1 MSRIYLS
8 PPEIT
13 AADYRSLK
21 GVLDS
26 NWVAPV
32 GPHLRAFEQSL
43 CDLTG
48 VGEALALSSGTAA
61 LHLAL
66 KILGVGPGDA
76 VICPS
81 FTFAA
86 SVNPICYLGAEPLF
100 IDSEPRTWN
109 MDPELLEKALVERSD
124 IKAVI
129 VVHLYG
135 QCAEMDPILELCRK
149 RELPLVEDAAEALG
163 ASYRGRPAGSM
174 GDLSFFSFN
183 GNKIITTS
191 GGGML
196 LSEKKEWIKRARY
209 LASQARE
216 PCIHYEHREVGFNYR
231 MSNVLAGLGCSQVSD
246 LERRI
251 AAKRA
256 HFEAYA
262 EAFQGIEGLAMM
274 PLVDPDGANYWLT
287 CLTLGAPLGNGCR
300 GRLLA
305 AFEAA
310 DIEAR
315 PLWKPL
321 HLQPVFADAVCYGG
335 SVCAEL
341 FEKGLCLPSGSALS
355 EAERGRV
362 IDVVRSILG

>member
-13 AADYRSLK
+13 AEDFRSVES
-21 GVLDS
+21 VLAS

-32 GPHLRAFEQSL
+32 GPQLGAFENALSE
-43 CDLTG
+43 LTG
-48 VGEALALSSGTAA
+48 VAHGLALSSGTAA

-76 VICPS
+76 VVCPS

-86 SVNPICYLGAEPLF
+86 SANPICYLGAEPVF

-109 MDPELLEKALVERSD
+109 MDRDLLAKALSERD
-124 IKAVI
+124 EIKAVI

-135 QCAEMDPILELCRK
+135 QCAEMEPILELCR
-149 RELPLVEDAAEALG
+149 EHGLPVVEDAAEALG
-163 ASYRGRPAGSM
+163 ATYKGRPAGSM

-196 LSEKKEWIKRARY
+196 LSQKSEWIERARY

-216 PCIHYEHREVGFNYR
+216 PCAHYEHREVGFNYR
-231 MSNVLAGLGCSQVSD
+231 MSNVLAGLGCSQLAD

-262 EAFQGIEGLAMM
+262 EALEDIEGLSMM
-274 PLVDPDGANYWLT
+274 PLADPEGANYWLT
-287 CLTLGAPLGNGCR
+287 CLTLAAPLDGDSR
-300 GRLLA
+300 DRLLR
-305 AFEAA
+305 AFDAA

-321 HLQPVFADAVCYGG
+321 HLQPVFRDSAYYGG
-335 SVCAEL
+335 GVCADL
-341 FEKGLCLPSGSALS
+341 FERGLCLPSGSALS

-362 IDVVRSILG
+362 IDVVRRILG